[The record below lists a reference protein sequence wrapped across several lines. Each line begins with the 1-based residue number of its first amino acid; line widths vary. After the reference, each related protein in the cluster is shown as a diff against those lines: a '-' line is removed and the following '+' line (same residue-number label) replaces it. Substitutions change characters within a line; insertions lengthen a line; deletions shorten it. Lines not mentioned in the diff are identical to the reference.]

1 MRSPCRAALSTR
13 GVSLDDPDFE
23 SLKVAPIKGCAVCA
37 VVMLAVGLLVCSAL
51 VNSYRGANYARLRVE
66 SILRSG
72 IQEVSSSDSEGALR
86 LLELQV
92 DVQQD
97 PSEYVDLITNHVE
110 KERVL
115 RWYISRIE
123 DGKATLEVVVSR

>member
-1 MRSPCRAALSTR
+1 M
-13 GVSLDDPDFE
+13 
-23 SLKVAPIKGCAVCA
+23 I
-37 VVMLAVGLLVCSAL
+37 AVGLLVCSAL
-51 VNSYRGANYARLRVE
+51 VNSYRGVNYARFRVG

-72 IQEVSSSDSEGALR
+72 IQEVSSSDSGGALR

-97 PSEYVDLITNHVE
+97 PSEYVGLITNHVE

>member
-1 MRSPCRAALSTR
+1 
-13 GVSLDDPDFE
+13 
-23 SLKVAPIKGCAVCA
+23 
-37 VVMLAVGLLVCSAL
+37 MLAVGLLVCSTL
-51 VNSYRGANYARLRVE
+51 VNSYRGGNYARLRVG

-97 PSEYVDLITNHVE
+97 PSEYVGLITNHVE
-110 KERVL
+110 KECVL